1 MSSVLG
7 TVSAGQLLA
16 ALVRSVEE
24 QGAML
29 VAQRAER
36 EERVSAGGGG
46 GRGGGSGAAV
56 RACGADGRRGGG
68 RIEGVYAGWGDL
80 CRMGGFRVLP

>member
-1 MSSVLG
+1 MSVRLSATTFPCVAILASNSGSGGSAQLMSSVLG

-36 EERVSAGGGG
+36 EERVSAGGG
-46 GRGGGSGAAV
+46 RGGERGASG
-56 RACGADGRRGGG
+56 R
-68 RIEGVYAGWGDL
+68 
-80 CRMGGFRVLP
+80 